1 MGENRNSSKLNRN
14 TTILPAMKFLFAML
28 VLLAAL
34 VFCAAAS
41 EPKIAAPQDSDCNL
55 ELGLQCAGALAQCFP
70 QCKEFK
76 SNPDACFSCLG
87 GSVATCCPCFKKAFG
102 PNFPC

>member
-1 MGENRNSSKLNRN
+1 M
-14 TTILPAMKFLFAML
+14 
-28 VLLAAL
+28 
-34 VFCAAAS
+34 
-41 EPKIAAPQDSDCNL
+41 L

-87 GSVATCCPCFKKAFG
+87 GSVATCCPCLKKAFG